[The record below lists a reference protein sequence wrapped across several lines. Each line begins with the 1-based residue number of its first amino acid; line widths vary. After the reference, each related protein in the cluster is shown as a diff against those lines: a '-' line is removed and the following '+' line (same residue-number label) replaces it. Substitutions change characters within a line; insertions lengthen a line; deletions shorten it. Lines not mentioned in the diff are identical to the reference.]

1 MKMKFF
7 FEIFLILFIF
17 CKVNSKEDF
26 YKSLNDT
33 QTDIKEI
40 NKKNETISSPVIIDE
55 KNINQNNFYNNNKK
69 IEWINIIIISVLIM
83 IIIYVIF
90 YLYRYYRKNKYQNPG
105 FYYKITEE
113 LFNEVTPIE

>member
-1 MKMKFF
+1 MKMNFF
-7 FEIFLILFIF
+7 FYIIYILLIFG
-17 CKVNSKEDF
+17 KVNSEEDF
-26 YKSLNDT
+26 YKSLNDNE
-33 QTDIKEI
+33 TDIKEI
-40 NKKNETISSPVIIDE
+40 NEKNETLSSPVIIDE
-55 KNINQNNFYNNNKK
+55 NSINQNNINNNKNK

-90 YLYRYYRKNKYQNPG
+90 YLYRFYRKKKYQNPS